1 MQDTLI
7 QKSTKKGRKLLLVIG
22 TAWLFDAMDVALLSF
37 IMPLIKT
44 EWNLTPAQV
53 GYVSSVTSLGMVF
66 GSLLFGYLADKFGRK
81 NVMIVTLIVFSVG
94 NLLLAFTKDVNQFML
109 VRFITGMGLGGEL
122 PVAATML
129 ADNFKGK
136 TQAKMLIMADSF
148 WAIGWILAAVISNTV
163 TPMYGWRASVVV
175 TFFVMMYAF
184 VMRRHLP
191 ENYEKKEKTSLKE
204 QFAGIFNHDVIGK
217 TMALSFLWFVVMFSY
232 YGMFLWLPS
241 VLVIRGFSIIHSFQ
255 YTLIMSL
262 AQLPGY
268 YLAAWLMGKIS
279 HKNILTMYLIGT
291 ISSASVFGVA
301 SSEWMLLASG
311 AFLSFFNLGAWGA
324 LIAFTP
330 SHFKADIRGM
340 GVGFSQSIGRIGATL
355 GPYLIGMLIGM
366 GFGIPVV
373 FGMFVVALILG
384 IIVLAV
390 GTSETY

>member
-66 GSLLFGYLADKFGRK
+66 GSLLCGYLADKFGRK

-148 WAIGWILAAVISNTV
+148 WAIGWILAAVISAA
-163 TPMYGWRASVVV
+163 PLP
-175 TFFVMMYAF
+175 TFSP
-184 VMRRHLP
+184 HK
-191 ENYEKKEKTSLKE
+191 NYYQE
-204 QFAGIFNHDVIGK
+204 
-217 TMALSFLWFVVMFSY
+217 
-232 YGMFLWLPS
+232 
-241 VLVIRGFSIIHSFQ
+241 
-255 YTLIMSL
+255 LIM
-262 AQLPGY
+262 
-268 YLAAWLMGKIS
+268 
-279 HKNILTMYLIGT
+279 LIT
-291 ISSASVFGVA
+291 
-301 SSEWMLLASG
+301 
-311 AFLSFFNLGAWGA
+311 
-324 LIAFTP
+324 
-330 SHFKADIRGM
+330 
-340 GVGFSQSIGRIGATL
+340 
-355 GPYLIGMLIGM
+355 
-366 GFGIPVV
+366 
-373 FGMFVVALILG
+373 
-384 IIVLAV
+384 
-390 GTSETY
+390 